1 MPPKI
6 FYDVI
11 PIFKIEDKFKNK
23 NKERQK
29 NGYNKYSNFC
39 S

>member
-29 NGYNKYSNFC
+29 KWLQQIF
-39 S
+39 